1 MCSNYQIPKALQPYF
16 AAHPITF
23 ETRPDVYPGYAAPV
37 LLADARDPD
46 MLEPVRATFGMLPH
60 WAKDARLARQTYNA
74 RSETVHAKPSF
85 RDAWRRR
92 QLCLVPVQAFYEPCY
107 ESGKPVRWQ
116 IRRRD
121 EAPFALAGIWET
133 RPAFDDPGQKLRSF
147 SMLTISGAGHP
158 IMQRMHAPDDEK
170 RSVVV
175 VPPSHYQ
182 TWLQAPNDEA
192 ARALLLPFDAAEFV
206 AEPAPR
212 AAKVLGV

>member
-1 MCSNYQIPKALQPYF
+1 MCSSYQVPKSLQPFF
-16 AAHPITF
+16 AAFPLTF
-23 ETRPDVYPGYAAPV
+23 ETRPEIYPGYAAPI
-37 LLADARDPD
+37 LLAADSDPD

-74 RSETVHAKPSF
+74 RSETVQSKPSF

-92 QLCLVPVQAFYEPCY
+92 QRCLVPVQAFYEPCY

-133 RPAFDDPGQKLRSF
+133 RPAFDEPSQRLRSF

-158 IMQRMHAPDDEK
+158 IMERMHGPEDEK

-175 VPPSHYQ
+175 VEPRDYQ
-182 TWLQAPNDEA
+182 AWLQAPNDEA
-192 ARALLLPFDAAEFV
+192 ARALLVPFAANVFI
-206 AEPAPR
+206 AEPAPK
-212 AAKVLGV
+212 AAPQGDN